1 MRRSREKHAAQRT
14 EAQGSKH
21 PHVSLPTREDDLDN
35 REVVGDNAGLSTT
48 PTNSTK
54 LKQADLCMPL
64 SAVPKSLHLPFAAV
78 LALALPQIAPHRK
91 FQLTTKTGMNPTNN
105 NERTQTSKPR
115 QTNDAIQRR
124 RKQDATPQSLWYALF
139 CTPTMES

>member
-1 MRRSREKHAAQRT
+1 MLRSEPKLKAASIHMYLSRHEKMTWTT
-14 EAQGSKH
+14 EK
-21 PHVSLPTREDDLDN
+21 SLVTTRVFQPPT
-35 REVVGDNAGLSTT
+35 G
-48 PTNSTK
+48 STK

-78 LALALPQIAPHRK
+78 LALALPQNAPHRK
-91 FQLTTKTGMNPTNN
+91 FQLTTKTDMNPKNN

-139 CTPTMES
+139 CTPTMEF